1 MGFGQPYVERDEAC
15 LGPEA
20 GQGQHEDQ
28 PRPAGPDGWR
38 GEEILELQ
46 AAGVATQQQKGQDRD
61 RALNLD
67 LLKSAAVS
75 AEKLVGTPESD
86 KYLQFL
92 QPLLEQAEAEAT
104 HWLENM
110 GNAMEEQHLRLAQCN
125 YHQWVSRARTIK
137 ELMELP
143 NQIIGA
149 HQHYANA

>member
-1 MGFGQPYVERDEAC
+1 MPPTRRDY
-15 LGPEA
+15 L
-20 GQGQHEDQ
+20 D
-28 PRPAGPDGWR
+28 
-38 GEEILELQ
+38 L
-46 AAGVATQQQKGQDRD
+46 VQQQKGQDRVVS
-61 RALNLD
+61 LD

-75 AEKLVGTPESD
+75 AEKLVGTPEWD
-86 KYLQFL
+86 RYLQLL
-92 QPLLEQAEAEAT
+92 QPLLTQAEAEAT

-110 GNAMEEQHLRLAQCN
+110 GNAMEEHSLRLAQCN